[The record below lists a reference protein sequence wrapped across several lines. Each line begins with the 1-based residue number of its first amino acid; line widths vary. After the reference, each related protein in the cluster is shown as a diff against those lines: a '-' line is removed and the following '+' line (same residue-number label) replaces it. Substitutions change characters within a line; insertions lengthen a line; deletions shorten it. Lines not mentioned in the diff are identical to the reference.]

1 MKIDVYYQNVYGNQ
15 LCYPYCEVA
24 KKFLR
29 LISNKTFSDEQLK
42 TIKSLGYEINV
53 VAFVP
58 EQRQSF

>member
-15 LCYPYCEVA
+15 
-24 KKFLR
+24 
-29 LISNKTFSDEQLK
+29 ISNKTFSDEQLK